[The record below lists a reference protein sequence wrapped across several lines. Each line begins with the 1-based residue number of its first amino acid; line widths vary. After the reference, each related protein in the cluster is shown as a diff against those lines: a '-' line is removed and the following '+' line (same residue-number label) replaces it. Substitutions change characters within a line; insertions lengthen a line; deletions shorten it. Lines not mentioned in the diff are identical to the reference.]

1 MGFSQLSDEE
11 NQILAT
17 PQTGDIILVDG
28 NSKLSDSLILAQK
41 TIYSKCQSS
50 HVELM
55 IADGAI
61 LHATGDQGVH
71 LAFLFDELKTC
82 KPNWRVM
89 RHKKIINQENFD
101 NFSTQF
107 TYFINQT
114 YNKGFMGNG
123 NESTS
128 FCSELVAKCYEKV
141 GFSIFEQRPSK
152 VAPAHFDKIFDSID
166 ENSDWVDV
174 TDDYKKY
181 IDLITNKD
189 DLRWINRFAYAT
201 LKTGLF
207 KRSLLAPYRES
218 SFAAMY
224 EMAKELGSSKM
235 LEVLEQSRD
244 VLKNK
249 RNLSFWNEQDYNFGL
264 RPAPDVNILDDY
276 SKVHHQI
283 YKHMMEALK
292 ED

>member
-1 MGFSQLSDEE
+1 MEFSKLSDEE
-11 NQILAT
+11 NQILET

-41 TIYSKCQSS
+41 AIYSKCQSS

-71 LAFLFDELKTC
+71 LAFLFDELKKC

-89 RHKKIINQENFD
+89 RHKNIISQENFD

-123 NESTS
+123 NESSS

-152 VAPAHFDKIFDSID
+152 VAPAHFDQIFDSID
-166 ENSDWVDV
+166 EYSDWIDV

-181 IDLITNKD
+181 LELITNKD
-189 DLRWINRFAYAT
+189 DLRKINRFAYAT

-207 KRSLLAPYRES
+207 KRSLLAPYREN
-218 SFAAMY
+218 SFATMY
-224 EMAKELGSSKM
+224 AVAKEFGSSEM

-244 VLKNK
+244 ALKNK

-264 RPAPDVNILDDY
+264 RPTPNVNILEDY
-276 SKVHHQI
+276 AEVHQKI
-283 YKHMMEALK
+283 REHMMEALR

>member
-1 MGFSQLSDEE
+1 MLKNTLEE
-11 NQILAT
+11 EKQILAT
-17 PQTGDIILVDG
+17 LQTGDIILVDG
-28 NSKLSDSLILAQK
+28 NSKLSDSLVMAQK
-41 TIYSKCQSS
+41 VLYSKCQSS

-61 LHATGDQGVH
+61 LHATGDKGVH
-71 LAFLFDELKTC
+71 LAFLFDELKKC

-123 NESTS
+123 NESSS
-128 FCSELVAKCYEKV
+128 FCSELVAKCYEKI

-152 VAPAHFDKIFDSID
+152 VTPAHFDKIFDSID
-166 ENSDWVDV
+166 NDSDWIDV
-174 TDDYKKY
+174 TGDYKKY

-189 DLRWINRFAYAT
+189 DLRKINRFAYAT
-201 LKTGLF
+201 LKTSLF
-207 KRSLLAPYRES
+207 KRSLLAPYRENS
-218 SFAAMY
+218 LATMY
-224 EMAKELGSSKM
+224 EMAKEMGSTKM

-244 VLKNK
+244 TLKNK

-264 RPAPDVNILDDY
+264 RPAPDVNILEDY
-276 SKVHHQI
+276 SKVLQQI
-283 YKHMMEALK
+283 GEHMMEALR